1 MSPYQFSRKSKFKKL
16 PFSIL
21 KKMLHVH
28 VVMRRD
34 MFLIHKAIFYI
45 VVGCFVQTS

>member
-1 MSPYQFSRKSKFKKL
+1 MSPYQFSRQSKFKKL

-21 KKMLHVH
+21 KKMLHV
-28 VVMRRD
+28 VMRGD

-45 VVGCFVQTS
+45 FVGCFVQTS